1 MTADWSWARFPKG
14 NHKREKRQKRKQAGE
29 WIGVVREL
37 VFRLDPCCAV
47 CKGAARHDDEMHEIV
62 PRSKTRGLPPE
73 QRFNR
78 ANCVRLHRGCHRDV
92 TEKRTRMTFLDPKLG
107 VDGGLL
113 VRREGRE
120 TFYFRIEV
128 RHERSDH
135 QAGDQSREE
144 ADDSGETQGEVTDG
158 EE

>member
-14 NHKREKRQKRKQAGE
+14 NHKREKRQKRQQARE

-37 VFRLDPCCAV
+37 VFRLDPRCVV
-47 CKGAARHDDEMHEIV
+47 CGGAPTANDEMHEIV

-78 ANCVRLHRGCHRDV
+78 GNCVRLHGHCHREV
-92 TEKRTRMTFLDPKLG
+92 TENRTRLTFLEPKLG

-113 VRREGRE
+113 VRRGGRE

-135 QAGDQSREE
+135 QARDQSREE
-144 ADDSGETQGEVTDG
+144 ADDSGETQGEVDG
-158 EE
+158 EA